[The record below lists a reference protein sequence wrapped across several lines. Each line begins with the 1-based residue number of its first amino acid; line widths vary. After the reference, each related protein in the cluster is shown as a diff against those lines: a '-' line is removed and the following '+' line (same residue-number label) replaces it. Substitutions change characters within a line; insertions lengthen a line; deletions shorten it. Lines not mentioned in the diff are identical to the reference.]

1 LKKTAGAAPKK
12 WERGSEKT
20 GGAGALVATPPGAS
34 IQGSGAALRRF

>member
-1 LKKTAGAAPKK
+1 MALLQKN
-12 WERGSEKT
+12 GSVVQKKT